1 MKEIE
6 ELREK
11 VSDIDFTVNVKT
23 AKIATHE
30 NYHQEM
36 FKRMESVENT
46 VDELVK
52 TTINLEFVKCEK
64 ALYEEEMGA
73 VKQALK
79 GHDAELF
86 EMQNASHTLE
96 NYMEKY

>member
-1 MKEIE
+1 MQFIKEAHQSTSEDFIAKLSLTNHQLMKEIE

-36 FKRMESVENT
+36 FKRMETVENT
-46 VDELVK
+46 ADELVK

-73 VKQALK
+73 VK
-79 GHDAELF
+79 
-86 EMQNASHTLE
+86 
-96 NYMEKY
+96 